1 MIYLNNN
8 ISNLQCCDKIVVVQ
22 QSPLRYTLFMFV
34 CVQWCSKHICFVFLY
49 LVYPMLQVHLDCPF
63 FIAPSVFSN
72 VYLRRY
78 VGYHQYPL
86 IALTSDLKI
95 NFVFHNIR
103 NVSESLSY
111 DVLRTTKT
119 HLCPSNMKSMAHY
132 SILLDT

>member
-1 MIYLNNN
+1 
-8 ISNLQCCDKIVVVQ
+8 
-22 QSPLRYTLFMFV
+22 
-34 CVQWCSKHICFVFLY
+34 
-49 LVYPMLQVHLDCPF
+49 MLQVHLDCPF

-111 DVLRTTKT
+111 DALRTTIPTYALPIFKVKFKLFNFSR
-119 HLCPSNMKSMAHY
+119 HMSLSRW
-132 SILLDT
+132 